1 MKKILSFLGIIGLF
15 VSANAQVSVNT
26 TVDIDSAVRHI
37 LAGTGIEILNVSID
51 AVDGS
56 WGIFSS
62 ETDLPIGFNEGIILT
77 NGQAADVFVD
87 GEFLSHDN
95 EKEGSDVFEQEYIGA
110 MVYNEA
116 VINIEFTTPHDELN
130 IEIVYASEG
139 YPDEYDILNPD
150 FFDPMGLYIS
160 DNTGMYR
167 QFAFVPGTTDEVISS
182 MTINNGEENDGP
194 CINCEY
200 FVEGAEGIAYNGF
213 TTAINLSTH
222 VIPNE
227 TSTLHIAIAN
237 LWEPGDDSGIFLKA
251 KSLKGKCSEP
261 VNEFIGV
268 EICQGE
274 IFYFRDEAYFN
285 QGMHEVYIEGE
296 ECDTTFYIEIQYHD
310 VMTADLNIYYA
321 QSADDISIET
331 YLEEGSVSFNYHLGD
346 GNHIFTDEESI
357 NFSYN
362 QYGIYDIEVFTL
374 DLNNDCITEY
384 KEIAVYDGT
393 GFIDNFDTYQAAFF
407 SYEMAPIGFSW
418 NNRDDAGIEFIAMYA
433 NDNLICK
440 WDFGDGAVKYGE
452 NIIHKFPANGL
463 YGVTLYLYNQD
474 GSLMHSHS
482 EKVYYNNP
490 SNDLMPDFTYFTKV
504 NNEVMFQSLSYG
516 DDLYRLYWDLGD
528 GNFSTEAKFSHTYAT
543 GGYKDV
549 CLTISNADGDKNR
562 IHCRRIYA
570 GEEDTSI
577 PEVVDCQ
584 VTINTLKTGENED
597 GTDYRVNVSIYPNP
611 THENFEYAW
620 QINDEPFE
628 TESTSFTH
636 TFENDM
642 IHLLHFNITSDWCNT
657 DEFAM
662 INLTDDQGLKVRFGA
677 IPMEEL
683 DKDVTSKPVKFKG
696 ITMGEPSQ
704 VSWDFGDGEENNT
717 TMSPMHY
724 FDVNVVYNVC
734 VNVFNS
740 TTEQSDE
747 FCKEIIIVETDTTS
761 INDMLSDISI
771 KCYPNPVNDILNI
784 EYDIMGNSWVNIEIF
799 DMYGRKVKDIFN
811 GRNTE
816 GTHRYSEDINDMP
829 NGAYFI
835 QISTDNSIF
844 INKIIKR

>member
-77 NGQAADVFVD
+77 TGQAANVFQD
-87 GEFLSHDN
+87 DAELSTYNDKEESEFITNDYPNAL
-95 EKEGSDVFEQEYIGA
+95 
-110 MVYNEA
+110 VYDEA
-116 VINIEFTTPHDELN
+116 VISIEFTSQLDELH
-130 IEIVYASEG
+130 IDIVYASQN
-139 YPDEYDILNPD
+139 YPSEENDLNQD
-150 FFDPMGLYIS
+150 FFDPIGLYLS
-160 DNTGMYR
+160 DETGHR
-167 QFAFVPGTTDEVISS
+167 QFAYVPNTYDQLISNE
-182 MTINNGEENDGP
+182 TINNGPTNEGP
-194 CINCEY
+194 CQNCDY
-200 FVEGAEGIAYNGF
+200 YAGGAEGVAYNGY
-213 TTAINLSTH
+213 TEVISLSTWLT
-222 VIPNE
+222 PGQ
-227 TSTLHIAIAN
+227 TYTLNIAIAD

-251 KSLKGKCSEP
+251 KSLRAICAEP
-261 VNEFIGV
+261 ITNEIEV
-268 EICQGE
+268 ELCEGE
-274 IFYFRDEAYFN
+274 TYYFN
-285 QGMHEVYIEGE
+285 GVTYHEPGFYEVFINGE
-296 ECDTTFYIEIQYHD
+296 ECDTIYFIDIIQIYPEP
-310 VMTADLNIYYA
+310 VDLNIYFA
-321 QSADDISIET
+321 QSPDHVSVMT
-331 YLEEGSVSFNYHLGD
+331 YLEDGNTIFNYHLGD
-346 GNHIFTDEESI
+346 GNHIFTDETQL
-357 NFSYN
+357 NFSYEE
-362 QYGIYDIEVFTL
+362 YGIYDIDVLTL
-374 DLNNDCITEY
+374 DLTNNCISEY
-384 KEIAVYDGT
+384 KNIIVYDGT
-393 GFIDNFDTYQAAFF
+393 GNTESYVTYQPAFF
-407 SYEMAPIGFSW
+407 SQETAAIGFSW
-418 NNRDDAGIEFIAMYA
+418 QQREQSAIEFTADHATSNI
-433 NDNLICK
+433 ICK
-440 WDFGDGAVKYGE
+440 WVFGDGAIKYGP
-452 NIIHKFPANGL
+452 NVIHAFPAAGI
-463 YGVTLYLYNQD
+463 YKVTLYLYRED
-474 GSLMHSHS
+474 GSLMHS
-482 EKVYYNNP
+482 YYEYVEFTQFTH
-490 SNDLMPDFTYFTKV
+490 DLIPNFTYFAKA
-504 NNEVMFQSLSYG
+504 NNEVMFQNLSYG
-516 DDLYRLYWDLGD
+516 NELHSFLWDLGD
-528 GNFSTEAKFSHTYAT
+528 GNYSTEAKFSHFYAT

-549 CLTISNADGDKNR
+549 CLTIFNEEGDKN
-562 IHCRRIYA
+562 IMHCRKIYA